1 MFEIFQSEKNGKYYF
16 RLKAANGEIVLTSQ
30 AYADKASSEK
40 GVASVQANAANRQN
54 FEESQAT
61 DGKTFFNLKAS
72 NGQVIGTSQMYAS
85 KEGMNKGIESVFHN
99 GGSQDVH
106 FVA

>member
-30 AYADKASSEK
+30 AYADKASCEK
-40 GVASVQANAANRQN
+40 GVASVQSNAANRQN
-54 FEESQAT
+54 FEESQST

-85 KEGMNKGIESVFHN
+85 KEGMNKGIESVINN